1 MISGSLYL
9 YLYAKSTSSIF
20 FYTACSF
27 KIILAF
33 LFLDH
38 VTTRLFVPLILR
50 SEDKILLKLNFSQN
64 QFHILKVQR
73 YNVFSGLVDEC
84 GYM

>member
-1 MISGSLYL
+1 MRSFSCSVALCIFICMQ
-9 YLYAKSTSSIF
+9 KTSVTFF
-20 FYTACSF
+20 FYAACSF

-38 VTTRLFVPLILR
+38 VMTRLFVTLILR

-64 QFHILKVQR
+64 QFHILKVQCIQWFGR
-73 YNVFSGLVDEC
+73 
-84 GYM
+84 